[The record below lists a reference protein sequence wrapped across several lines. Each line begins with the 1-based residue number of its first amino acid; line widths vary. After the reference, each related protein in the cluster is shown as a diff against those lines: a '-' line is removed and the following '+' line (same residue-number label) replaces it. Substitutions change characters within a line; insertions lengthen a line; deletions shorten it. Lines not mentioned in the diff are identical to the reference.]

1 MPARARAGAEALH
14 SAAAGGE
21 SAGMTAAPLFDPA
34 DFLIPAGVTHVC
46 AGGETAPLRAHE
58 AAFAQYLADKADGPR
73 GRVRQEAMVDRAKDG
88 MAALWQVAARDIGF
102 VSSVAE
108 GMSMLVESLDWREG
122 DCIVADLNEYP
133 SVVAPFAVRRGN
145 YPTLRFATGTGADR
159 LAGEVDASTR
169 IIAVSYVSYLN
180 GERMDLAALRRL
192 ADSVGALLVVDF
204 TQASGYLPID
214 ASVADFAFCATYKWM
229 LGITGTAV
237 AYWNSARQPDWR
249 PSTAGWYSIASGA
262 RPDYRAGV
270 ALRDDAGVFTRG
282 NPSHAGIYALC
293 AALDHLRRFDMA
305 EVQAHVQGLTTAL
318 HDRFTLLGIQPSTP
332 RDPAR
337 HGASICV
344 DTPRNAEIV
353 AAMQAQG
360 IFAWGG
366 RGRVRFSFHGYNG
379 AASVERIAT
388 IFPSLLAAVG

>member
-1 MPARARAGAEALH
+1 
-14 SAAAGGE
+14 
-21 SAGMTAAPLFDPA
+21 MTTAPIFDPA
-34 DFLIPAGVTHVC
+34 AFHLPPGVTHVC
-46 AGGETAPLRAHE
+46 AGGETAPLRAQE
-58 AAFAQYLADKADGPR
+58 AAFARYLADKADGPR
-73 GRVRQEAMVDRAKDG
+73 GRVRQEAMVERAREG
-88 MAALWQVAARDIGF
+88 MAALWHVPARDIGF

-108 GMSMLVESLDWREG
+108 GVSMLVESLAWRDG
-122 DCIVADLNEYP
+122 DTIAVDLNEYP
-133 SVVAPFAVRRGN
+133 SVVVPFAVRRSN

-159 LAGEVDASTR
+159 IAAQVDGSTR
-169 IIAVSYVSYLN
+169 VIAVSYVSYLN
-180 GERMDLAALRRL
+180 GERMDLHALRRV

-204 TQASGYLPID
+204 TQGSGYLPIE
-214 ASVADFAFCATYKWM
+214 ASLADFAFCATYKWM

-237 AYWNSARQPDWR
+237 AYWNSARQPGWA

-293 AALDHLRRFDMA
+293 AALDFFAGFAMA
-305 EVQAHVQGLTTAL
+305 DVQAHVQGLTTAL
-318 HDRFTLLGIQPSTP
+318 HDSFTALGIASSTP

-344 DTPRNAEIV
+344 DTPRNAAIV
-353 AAMQAQG
+353 DAMQAEG

-379 AASVERIAT
+379 AAELDRILEA
-388 IFPSLLAAVG
+388 FPPLLAAGG